1 MIDIV
6 EQLEQILSN
15 EISKSIDQQI
25 INKLMNDPIMKRNNK
40 IPKILDKIKS
50 SE

>member
-25 INKLMNDPIMKRNNK
+25 INKLMNDPIMKRNTK